1 MIDQKSI
8 SEDVVSDGSYFLKIP
23 LVITS
28 LNHNNEKN
36 FSVATAVGMQFFL
49 KMKITEEYFQLSM
62 SSKGQVILYEKYVQV
77 TLLMLFAMIF

>member
-8 SEDVVSDGSYFLKIP
+8 YEVVVSEGSYFLKIP

-36 FSVATAVGMQFFL
+36 FPELRMLLLCCRDAV
-49 KMKITEEYFQLSM
+49 
-62 SSKGQVILYEKYVQV
+62 
-77 TLLMLFAMIF
+77 LF

>member
-8 SEDVVSDGSYFLKIP
+8 YEVVVSEGSYFLKIP

-36 FSVATAVGMQFFL
+36 FPELRCFSSAVGMQFFFL
-49 KMKITEEYFQLSM
+49 KVKILESTLDEY
-62 SSKGQVILYEKYVQV
+62 
-77 TLLMLFAMIF
+77 

>member
-8 SEDVVSDGSYFLKIP
+8 YEVVVSEGSYFLKIP

-36 FSVATAVGMQFFL
+36 FPVATAVGMQFFF
-49 KMKITEEYFQLSM
+49 ENENNRRVLS
-62 SSKGQVILYEKYVQV
+62 
-77 TLLMLFAMIF
+77 TLHE